1 MKSSSF
7 PIYFIISLFFSVANL
22 NAQTKNLDLERF
34 DGLNVSGNI
43 DLILIP
49 DSENYAEIRVE
60 DVDMEKLEIRKKGS
74 TVKFKLNG
82 NGIFKLFGGRGK
94 AYIKLHYTE
103 DLISISSSA
112 AADIKS
118 NSIVRS
124 DELRIG
130 SSSGSTIELEIE
142 CNSIDATV
150 SSGGDMRLE
159 GTFDEQDVSASSG
172 GSYKAQDVVSSKVK
186 ARASSGG
193 SIKVWATTKIKGKA
207 SSGGSIHYKGNP
219 ENSNTSSSSGGS
231 IRNIDNDTKT

>member
-1 MKSSSF
+1 
-7 PIYFIISLFFSVANL
+7 
-22 NAQTKNLDLERF
+22 
-34 DGLNVSGNI
+34 
-43 DLILIP
+43 
-49 DSENYAEIRVE
+49 
-60 DVDMEKLEIRKKGS
+60 MEKLEIRKKGS

-82 NGIFKLFGGRGK
+82 KGIFNLFGGRGK

-103 DLISISSSA
+103 DLVRINSSA

-124 DELRIG
+124 DELRIT
-130 SSSGSTIELEIE
+130 SSSGSTIDLEIE

-159 GTFDEQDVSASSG
+159 GESHEQEISASSG
-172 GSYKAQDVVSSKVK
+172 GSYKAQDLVSSKVK

-193 SIKVWATTKIKGKA
+193 SVKVWATAKIKGKA

-231 IRNIDNDTKT
+231 IRSIDADSKT